1 MKERKRNSLYWLFKI
16 LGIVISCA
24 LPIWAVCEKFPLWT
38 EVHGEGRTIGVGMII
53 VLAVILI
60 VFRRTVFN
68 FIRDRFN
75 LKHAPPLFVWLVLL
89 VLAYVTIYIGNLMRD
104 MITILW
110 MGLVGCGIGTVSTY
124 IAENHFGKED
134 KDE

>member
-24 LPIWAVCEKFPLWT
+24 LPIWAICEKFPLWT
-38 EVHGEGRTIGVGMII
+38 EIHGEGRTVGVGLIFAL
-53 VLAVILI
+53 VVILI
-60 VFRRTVFN
+60 VIRRTVLN

-75 LKHAPPLFVWLVLL
+75 LRHAPPLLVWLVFL

-104 MITILW
+104 ITTILW

-124 IAENHFGKED
+124 IAENRYGKE
-134 KDE
+134 KKNE